1 MEFDWNAANVEHIA
15 RHGTP
20 QEAEEAIRIE
30 PLDADVQQ
38 HDGEARVLCFGRTKS
53 GRLLTVLYTERR
65 GKIRVVTAYEMTKRE
80 QKSYFQRD
88 MSVPKE
94 QITIPKFKTEAEE
107 AAWWDSH
114 PETAA
119 EIMEQALKS
128 GTARR
133 KVALK
138 TVTMRLPMAD
148 LEAAQDLA
156 NRKGLPYQT
165 YIKMVLHGA
174 LQKER
179 RSA

>member
-1 MEFDWNAANVEHIA
+1 
-15 RHGTP
+15 
-20 QEAEEAIRIE
+20 
-30 PLDADVQQ
+30 
-38 HDGEARVLCFGRTKS
+38 
-53 GRLLTVLYTERR
+53 
-65 GKIRVVTAYEMTKRE
+65 MTKRE

-128 GTARR
+128 GSARR